1 MINYESSQTKNLASL
16 MLKRQQP
23 PQSSTQR
30 QSPLYATAPPSYS
43 PKLVNNESE
52 RERRVFGKNYSLYD
66 EYGGGGGLGVNNRPQ
81 GITSSSRTSL
91 SPGRSSYPN
100 AAAAATH
107 SRYPYNES
115 NVYNP
120 RESETTTLQRSSGIP
135 VRMTTTTTTHDT
147 RREHHHLPPPP
158 YEELPVRRDDE
169 PTAPVP
175 KPPKKEINR
184 DHLTRMRKKYKN
196 KITANIAGTKFE
208 IGIGSV
214 LSILWDVRI

>member
-1 MINYESSQTKNLASL
+1 MINYESNQTKNLASL

-66 EYGGGGGLGVNNRPQ
+66 EYGGGGGLGGNNRSP
-81 GITSSSRTSL
+81 GITSSSRASL

-100 AAAAATH
+100 VAAAATH

-120 RESETTTLQRSSGIP
+120 RESEMTTLQRSSGIP
-135 VRMTTTTTTHDT
+135 VRMTTTTHDT

-158 YEELPVRRDDE
+158 YEELSVRRDDE
-169 PTAPVP
+169 PTAPAP

-214 LSILWDVRI
+214 LSILRDVRI